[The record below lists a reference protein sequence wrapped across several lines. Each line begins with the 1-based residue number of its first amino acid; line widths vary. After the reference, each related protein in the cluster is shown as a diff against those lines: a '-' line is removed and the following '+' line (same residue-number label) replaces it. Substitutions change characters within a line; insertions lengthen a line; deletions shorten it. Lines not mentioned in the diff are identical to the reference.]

1 MSMPR
6 APTPAL
12 VWLGRVLAYAVLALF
27 TLGVVYPLA
36 AVVFDSL
43 KSQNEFFT
51 NPWGWPRHLDFRNY
65 SYAWN
70 QAHIPLFMA
79 NSTIVAGATTVLALV
94 LSAAAGYAFARF
106 QFRGRRAL
114 FLLFVVV
121 LSEPGTSSS
130 WLCSSSTTPT
140 C

>member
-27 TLGVVYPLA
+27 TLGVVYALA

-51 NPWGWPRHLDFRNY
+51 NPWGSDHPHRDRVSRASAPIRQRHN
-65 SYAWN
+65 
-70 QAHIPLFMA
+70 
-79 NSTIVAGATTVLALV
+79 
-94 LSAAAGYAFARF
+94 
-106 QFRGRRAL
+106 RRSGSRL
-114 FLLFVVV
+114 I
-121 LSEPGTSSS
+121 TM
-130 WLCSSSTTPT
+130 
-140 C
+140 

>member
-27 TLGVVYPLA
+27 TLGVVYALA

-70 QAHIPLFMA
+70 QAHTPGTRPIYLCSWP
-79 NSTIVAGATTVLALV
+79 T
-94 LSAAAGYAFARF
+94 ARSW
-106 QFRGRRAL
+106 RGRQRCSHWYCPRPPAM
-114 FLLFVVV
+114 LLRGF
-121 LSEPGTSSS
+121 SSGEGVRYSCCS
-130 WLCSSSTTPT
+130 W
-140 C
+140 